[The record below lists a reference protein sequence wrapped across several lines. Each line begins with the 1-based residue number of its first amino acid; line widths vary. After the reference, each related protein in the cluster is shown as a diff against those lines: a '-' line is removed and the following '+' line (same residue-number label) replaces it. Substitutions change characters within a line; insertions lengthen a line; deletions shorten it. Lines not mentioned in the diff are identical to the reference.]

1 MLKLK
6 NHFQII
12 YLFLI
17 TFIGMSLIANN
28 NQLMTT
34 KN

>member
-17 TFIGMSLIANN
+17 TFIGILIANN
-28 NQLMTT
+28 NQLMKT